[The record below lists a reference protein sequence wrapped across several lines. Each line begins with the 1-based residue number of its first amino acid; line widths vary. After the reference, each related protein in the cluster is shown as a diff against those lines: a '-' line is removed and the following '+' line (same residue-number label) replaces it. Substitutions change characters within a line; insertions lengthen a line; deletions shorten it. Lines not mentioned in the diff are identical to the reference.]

1 MGERVVTALSEQLK
15 SMQRVEKTGFVS
27 EEKAADYFAEK
38 EQILESVGKTLE
50 TVSDATTTELEAIKG
65 TLKEMRANLKA
76 DAGNPKE
83 LTKHELCYSI
93 GKAIAAAWT
102 GNAQTL
108 GELKC
113 SPNLKSD
120 NWNNPRDFVWSADKG
135 FQTANTKAALGE
147 PMGNMATNEQYLINP
162 IYETAIMQ
170 DAAKQSVM
178 MNLVK
183 HRPMTGPSI
192 FLPQRDRG
200 GVELKWLTAYG
211 QKIDGSKPQGATRV
225 ELKAYTL
232 AGFIPWFD
240 EYEEDVF
247 VDLGAMFIDEFTETY
262 AQEFDRQCLLANAS
276 PFTGAFHASDIK
288 NKIIGGA
295 SPSALTYKDFRDA
308 VLLVPAEERK
318 DCRWFFH
325 ETVLAHITGITD
337 ANGRPLWRGP
347 MDSKPGTVDG
357 YAYTE
362 CQILPQMGDIG
373 QNQNFAIFM
382 NPKRIIHGNR
392 KGIEIKRFTE
402 TTEAL
407 EYGEIFLRFRKRDG
421 FLVTRSKGNM
431 VTLKTGA

>member
-1 MGERVVTALSEQLK
+1 MGDAMLVALEDRIRGMK
-15 SMQRVEKTGFVS
+15 RVEKTGFAS
-27 EEKAADYFAEK
+27 EEAAALYFAEK
-38 EQILESVGKTLE
+38 EGILEEVGKSLAGMKE
-50 TVSDATTTELEAIKG
+50 AATTEIEALKG

-76 DAGNPKE
+76 QSASPKE
-83 LTKHELCYSI
+83 LTRSEVCYQL

-102 GNAQTL
+102 GNLQAL

-120 NWNNPRDFVWSADKG
+120 NWNNPRDFAWTAEKG
-135 FQTANTKAALGE
+135 FQLSNKAALGD
-147 PMGNMATNEQYLINP
+147 PVGNMATNEQFLINP
-162 IYETAIMQ
+162 AYESAIMQ

-178 MNLVK
+178 MGLVK

-232 AGFIPWFD
+232 AGFIPWYD
-240 EYEEDVF
+240 EFEEDVF
-247 VDLGAMFIDEFTETY
+247 VDLGEMFMSEFAETY
-262 AQEFDRQCLLANAS
+262 ALEFDKQCLLANAA
-276 PFTGAFHASDIK
+276 PFTGAFNAPEIK
-288 NKIIGGA
+288 VKTISGA
-295 SPSALTYKDFRDA
+295 AATTLTYKDLRDA
-308 VLLVPAEERK
+308 VLLVPQEERK
-318 DCRWFFH
+318 DCRWFFN
-325 ETVLAHITGITD
+325 ETVLAHITGVVD
-337 ANGRPLWRGP
+337 ANGRPIWRGP
-347 MDSKPGTVDG
+347 ADGKPGTIDG

-362 CQILPQMGDIG
+362 SHLLPQIGDIG
-373 QNQNFAIFM
+373 ASTAFAIFM

-392 KGIEIKRFTE
+392 KGVEIKRFDA

-407 EYGEIFLRFRKRDG
+407 EYGELFLRFRKRDG